1 MTKQETLELF
11 AQHHPDIGEKE
22 ALRIINKAM
31 SAFSEETKISQESFY
46 ETTASNQRYYDLPE
60 GIIEINR
67 RDCCCDSTSNPNL
80 LVISFSSASNR
91 SLSNSTILSQSL
103 QMIWLWFGC
112 SA

>member
-67 RDCCCDSTSNPNL
+67 VTLSDGDGKDYSIPRSSTPNIEDTDL
-80 LVISFSSASNR
+80 
-91 SLSNSTILSQSL
+91 T
-103 QMIWLWFGC
+103 
-112 SA
+112 